1 MRLILDFNSLDQE
14 LDYNDVANLFNIIT
28 IFLQYDSP

>member
-1 MRLILDFNSLDQE
+1 MRLILDFNSLDKE
-14 LDYNDVANLFNIIT
+14 LDHNDVATLFNILT